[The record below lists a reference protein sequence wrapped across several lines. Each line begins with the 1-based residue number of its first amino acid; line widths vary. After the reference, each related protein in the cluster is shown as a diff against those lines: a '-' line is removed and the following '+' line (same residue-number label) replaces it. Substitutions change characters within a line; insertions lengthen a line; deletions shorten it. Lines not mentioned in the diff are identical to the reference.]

1 MRYFTVEKEV
11 MRATPVCYTVARD
24 GSQLADEWET
34 DWEQEITTGFAVHSY
49 DEDGT
54 HYNTEF
60 YPVITDTEG
69 WTDNSDKVLAQIEH
83 DYPPTEYQNN
93 EW

>member
-1 MRYFTVEKEV
+1 MKYFTVEKEV
-11 MRATPVCYTVARD
+11 MRVAPVCYTVARD

-34 DWEQEITTGFAVHSY
+34 DWVQELTTGFSVHSY

-54 HYNTEF
+54 HYDTDF
-60 YPVITDTEG
+60 YPVTTDTRG
-69 WTDNSDKVLAQIEH
+69 WTDNEEEVLALIERH
-83 DYPPTEYQNN
+83 YPPSEYQNN